1 MSLVAIAGAAAL
13 LGLGL
18 VAVLG
23 SSSNCPP
30 SKPPPPPPEPPKN
43 RGDVLRLAAVAA
55 ARSEFERVNAAGAP
69 RVDPAVYW
77 AVAAKQKL
85 TPAEI
90 KRLDWCG
97 GFYVWA
103 LKVAGLAPPT
113 LFWKFDG
120 TGIGSAKLKPT
131 NNPMPADL
139 AYFTK
144 NQHHALIEAVDGET
158 IHLINGNGGGKGIT
172 RSSVSRKQ
180 VAGFYS
186 VEPLLQQQPPGSGLN
201 A

>member
-1 MSLVAIAGAAAL
+1 MNHLAFAGLAVALVGI
-13 LGLGL
+13 

-23 SSSNCPP
+23 SSSSCPP
-30 SKPPPPPPEPPKN
+30 SKPPPPPEPPKN

-55 ARSEFERVNAAGAP
+55 ALREFERVNAAGAP
-69 RVDPAVYW
+69 KVNPADYW

-85 TPAEI
+85 TPSEVKA
-90 KRLDWCG
+90 LDWCG
-97 GFYVWA
+97 GFYLWA

-120 TGIGSAKLKPT
+120 TGIGSAKLMPT
-131 NNPMPADL
+131 NNPKPADL
-139 AYFTK
+139 AYFKK
-144 NQHHALIEAVDGET
+144 NQHHALIEAVDGDT

-180 VAGFYS
+180 VAGFFS
-186 VEPLLQQQPPGSGLN
+186 VEPLLQQAPGSGLN